1 MQRDEIFNPEHVM
14 EWLRNVREAKYL
26 LDLMDAGIRSRF
38 MKVTLQQYLDRI
50 QQELSACQVYVNQMP
65 EIFDDDPRKI
75 ENISGVARARM
86 YTEWCNTDPN
96 LKDL

>member
-1 MQRDEIFNPEHVM
+1 MLRNEIFNPELVM
-14 EWLRNVREAKYL
+14 DWLKHVREAKYL

-38 MKVTLQQYLDRI
+38 LKVTLQEYLERI
-50 QQELSACQVYVNQMP
+50 SDELSACQYYVNQMP

-75 ENISGVARARM
+75 EDIPDVARARM